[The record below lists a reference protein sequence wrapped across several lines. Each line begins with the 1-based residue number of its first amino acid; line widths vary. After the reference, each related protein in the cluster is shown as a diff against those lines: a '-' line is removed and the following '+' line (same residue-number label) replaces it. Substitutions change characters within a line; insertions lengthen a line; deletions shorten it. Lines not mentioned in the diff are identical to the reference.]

1 MGILK
6 SFFLRIPIVL
16 LSTITVCQLVMAGSL
31 GLQSMV
37 SQMHYS
43 LILALLFGL
52 LLGLNVYFLRRA
64 RLELS
69 MEVARILY
77 PTGAALS
84 LMVSLLFMLWLDDMI
99 PGEGREHYVMIF
111 VGLGIAIFLLIRC
124 FDIGWLRSE
133 EEIQSNLKRN
143 RN

>member
-16 LSTITVCQLVMAGSL
+16 LSTITICQLVMAGSL

-37 SQMHYS
+37 SQMQYS

-52 LLGLNVYFLRRA
+52 LLGLNLYFLRRA

-84 LMVSLLFMLWLDDMI
+84 FMISLLFMLWLDDMI
-99 PGEGREHYVMIF
+99 PGDGREHYVMIF

-124 FDIGWLRSE
+124 FDIRWLRSE
-133 EEIQSNLKRN
+133 DEIQANLKRN
-143 RN
+143 GN

>member
-6 SFFLRIPIVL
+6 SFFLRVPIVL
-16 LSTITVCQLVMAGSL
+16 LSTVAVCQLVMAGSL
-31 GLQSMV
+31 GLQSMP

-52 LLGLNVYFLRRA
+52 LLGLNIYFLQRA
-64 RLELS
+64 KLELS

-77 PTGAALS
+77 PMGAALS
-84 LMVSLLFMLWLDDMI
+84 LMISVLFMLWLDDMI
-99 PGEGREHYVMIF
+99 PGEGSEHYVMIF

-124 FDIGWLRSE
+124 FDIRWLRSE

>member
-1 MGILK
+1 
-6 SFFLRIPIVL
+6 
-16 LSTITVCQLVMAGSL
+16 
-31 GLQSMV
+31 
-37 SQMHYS
+37 
-43 LILALLFGL
+43 
-52 LLGLNVYFLRRA
+52 
-64 RLELS
+64 

-84 LMVSLLFMLWLDDMI
+84 LMISLLFMLWLDEMI

-124 FDIGWLRSE
+124 FDIRWLRSE
-133 EEIQSNLKRN
+133 DEIQSIQRRN

>member
-1 MGILK
+1 
-6 SFFLRIPIVL
+6 
-16 LSTITVCQLVMAGSL
+16 MAGSL

-37 SQMHYS
+37 SQMQYS

-52 LLGLNVYFLRRA
+52 LLGLNLYFLRRA

-84 LMVSLLFMLWLDDMI
+84 FMISLLFMLWLDDMI
-99 PGEGREHYVMIF
+99 PGDGREHYVMIF

-124 FDIGWLRSE
+124 FDIRWLRSE
-133 EEIQSNLKRN
+133 DEIQANLKRN
-143 RN
+143 GN